1 MVTGSHGKFWSQGL
15 QRGQGSSPTA
25 QAASHLGSVALFR
38 PGWEAPTSS
47 TLQNVCVC
55 VCVCVCVSVCVCVCV
70 YPLLHWGRRQ
80 EGYEQ
85 TLGSNTPALMRERGR
100 EGVSGSLLPTACFL
114 GIHSFSQSHFHLP
127 SLCPLY
133 SYLPTSTPGAC
144 VQLAHTHTYT
154 HTCKYMHHPRLG
166 IRLLSGV

>member
-1 MVTGSHGKFWSQGL
+1 MFIKSQK
-15 QRGQGSSPTA
+15 
-25 QAASHLGSVALFR
+25 VR

-47 TLQNVCVC
+47 TLQDVC
-55 VCVCVCVSVCVCVCV
+55 VCVCVCVSVCVCVCLCVSV

-85 TLGSNTPALMRERGR
+85 TLGSNTPALMRERRR
-100 EGVSGSLLPTACFL
+100 EAISDAGLCFLPTSCFL
-114 GIHSFSQSHFHLP
+114 GIRSFSQSHFHLP
-127 SLCPLY
+127 PLCPLY
-133 SYLPTSTPGAC
+133 SYPPTSTPGAC

-154 HTCKYMHHPRLG
+154 HTCKYTHHPQLG